1 VIAAQT
7 APLAGELSMNDKVRK
22 GGKPK
27 GLPKT
32 GGGSRKGIPNKATV
46 EFRQTVQKL
55 LDDNRT
61 NVAKWLKLVA
71 EGDGTEHS
79 KPDPGKALDLLSKL
93 AEFAAPKLARTE
105 ITGEN
110 GGPVRVT
117 ATPLDEAI

>member
-1 VIAAQT
+1 MAN
-7 APLAGELSMNDKVRK
+7 AGAFKK
-22 GGKPK
+22 GEKRPNQGRPK
-27 GLPKT
+27 GM
-32 GGGSRKGIPNKATV
+32 PNKSTV

-55 LDDNRT
+55 LDENRE
-61 NVAKWLKLVA
+61 NVARWLTLVA